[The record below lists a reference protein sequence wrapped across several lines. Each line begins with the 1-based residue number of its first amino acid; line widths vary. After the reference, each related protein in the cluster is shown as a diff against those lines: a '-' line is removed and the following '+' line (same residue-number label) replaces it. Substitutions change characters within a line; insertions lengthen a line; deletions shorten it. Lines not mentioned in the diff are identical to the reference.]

1 LDALRAN
8 GLEENTLVIFTSDN
22 GGAGY
27 IGLPDINA
35 PYRGWKMTL
44 FQGGLRVPFFFR
56 WPARIPAGTTVT
68 QPVHHF
74 DVFATAAAA
83 AGAELPSDRKIDG
96 IDLLP
101 FATGEAEGVT
111 HEKLFWRS
119 GASQTA
125 LVDGWKLNVSSPKG
139 ADARKWLFDLRTDPT
154 EQDDLSTKRPEKLA
168 ELEAALEA
176 HNAEQAPSM
185 WPSSGSMAINLDKDL
200 SIPDAPEDEYVYWTN

>member
-1 LDALRAN
+1 
-8 GLEENTLVIFTSDN
+8 
-22 GGAGY
+22 
-27 IGLPDINA
+27 
-35 PYRGWKMTL
+35 MTL
-44 FQGGLRVPFFFR
+44 FEGGIRVPYFIR

-74 DVFATAAAA
+74 DLFATAASAGGAA
-83 AGAELPSDRKIDG
+83 LPIDRKIDG

-101 FATGEAEGVT
+101 FVNGEAQGVT
-111 HEKLFWRS
+111 HERLFWRS

-139 ADARKWLFDLRTDPT
+139 AETRKWLFDLHADPT
-154 EQDDLSTKRPEKLA
+154 EQNELSTKHPAKLA

-185 WPSSGSMAINLDKDL
+185 WPSSGSMGINLDKDL
-200 SIPDAPEDEYVYWTN
+200 SIPDAPDDEYVYWTN